1 MKLITQ
7 LKSSK
12 ILCLDKVEQFT
23 VTVAENAH
31 YRWLS
36 FGDVIQSVMLK
47 RNANLLTLPHQVAL
61 CLPLLWFQP
70 KTIAEL
76 GLGGGNFRRFIRSVA
91 PKTQVISIEPEQKII
106 ELFLEYFNPENN
118 THSIINQPA
127 EKYLTEPSGQSHEW
141 LINDVYPNKK
151 VLDIVLE
158 NAVIMKNNL
167 NVISINLPNFS
178 VVEIEQVLQRLIPL
192 KNTFD
197 IRYFEIPQYSN
208 MIIHLVAKDIL
219 ARRVFNPDLRD
230 YQQKRWL
237 SLWQEGIKL

>member
-12 ILCLDKVEQFT
+12 ILCLDKVEQLT

-47 RNANLLTLPHQVAL
+47 RNAHLLTLPHQVAL

-70 KTIAEL
+70 KTIVEL
-76 GLGGGNFRRFIRSVA
+76 GLGGGNFRRFIQSLSS
-91 PKTQVISIEPEQKII
+91 KTQVISIEPEKKVI

-118 THSIINQPA
+118 AHNIINQPA
-127 EKYLTEPSGQSHEW
+127 EKYLKDPSRQPHEW

-151 VLDIVLE
+151 VLNKVLE
-158 NAVIMKNNL
+158 NGALIKNNL

-178 VVEIEQVLQRLIPL
+178 EDEIEQVLQRLIPL

-219 ARRVFNPDLRD
+219 ARREFNPDLRD

-237 SLWQEGIKL
+237 SFWQEGIQI